1 MTRIMRIRIVSP
13 VVTGQL
19 SQRTLDEL
27 SSAARP
33 DVELSAVALDKGPA
47 SIESAYESAL
57 AVPDTVAK
65 IVQAE
70 KDGVDAVICNCMD
83 DPGVEAA
90 REMVSIPV
98 VGPAATSMHIA
109 AMLGHRFSL
118 MSNFDADTPAF
129 ENHAAKAGLARQ
141 LASVRAVN
149 IPVLELDDRTR
160 TVGALIEQSL
170 RAVRQDGAHVI
181 VFGCTAMTGLAEEVK
196 NGLRQQ
202 GIADVPIV
210 DPAIVALKV
219 AEALADIGL
228 SHSRR
233 TYPAPPE
240 KEILGYDRNRGAAS
254 AVVTAP
260 RQQASERRGR
270 RIRVITPGLDKEW
283 EPITLAQY
291 STGARA
297 DTDLSVVYLDRG
309 PAAIESSYD
318 EALAVPDIVSKAV
331 QAERDGMDAILLDC
345 MANPGLAAAREKV
358 STLVLGPACT
368 AMHIAAMLGHK
379 FSVITILDSR
389 IPQFEQQAL
398 EMGLERRLA
407 SVRSVNIPVLEL
419 EDRTRTI
426 PAMIEQAV
434 RAVREDGAHVLIF
447 GCTGMIGLDREV
459 KEGLRKEGIS
469 DVPVIDPGIL
479 NLKIAEALADI
490 CLTHSKRT
498 YPVPPGKE
506 IVGYAVV

>member
-1 MTRIMRIRIVSP
+1 MRIRVVSP
-13 VVTGQL
+13 VVAAQL
-19 SQRTLDEL
+19 REQSLDAL
-27 SSAARP
+27 SPAARP
-33 DVELSAVALDKGPA
+33 DVELSAVALDVGPA
-47 SIESAYESAL
+47 SIESSYESAL

-70 KDGVDAVICNCMD
+70 RDGVEAVIVNCMD

-98 VGPAATSMHIA
+98 IGPAATSMHIA

-118 MSNFDADTPAF
+118 MSNFDADAPAF
-129 ENHAAKAGLARQ
+129 ENHAAKAGLTRQ
-141 LASVRAVN
+141 LASVRAVS
-149 IPVLELDDRTR
+149 IPVLELGDRAR
-160 TVGALIEQSL
+160 TIGALVEQSL
-170 RAVRQDGAHVI
+170 GAVRQDGAHII

-196 NGLRQQ
+196 NGLRRE
-202 GIADVPIV
+202 GIADVPII

-228 SHSRR
+228 SHSKR
-233 TYPAPPE
+233 TYPAPPKKDIVGYE
-240 KEILGYDRNRGAAS
+240 AKEGTRS
-254 AVVTAP
+254 AVVTARP
-260 RQQASERRGR
+260 QRAAGTRGR
-270 RIRVITPGLDKEW
+270 RIRVITPGIDKEL
-283 EPITLAQY
+283 EAVTLAQY
-291 STGARA
+291 SAGARA
-297 DTDLSVVYLDRG
+297 DTDLSVVYLDKG

-368 AMHIAAMLGHK
+368 SMHIAAMLGHK

-389 IPQFEQQAL
+389 IPQFERQAV

-419 EDRTRTI
+419 DDQARTI

-434 RAVREDGAHVLIF
+434 KAVREDGAHVLIF
-447 GCTGMIGLDREV
+447 GCTGMIGLDRAV
-459 KEGLRKEGIS
+459 KEGLRQQGIT

-490 CLTHSKRT
+490 GLTHSKRT
-498 YPVPPGKE
+498 YPMPPEKE
-506 IVGYAVV
+506 IVGY

>member
-1 MTRIMRIRIVSP
+1 MKIRVVAP
-13 VVTGQL
+13 VVATQL
-19 SQRTLDEL
+19 REQALDAL
-27 SSAARP
+27 SLAARP
-33 DVELSAVALDKGPA
+33 DVELSAVALDVGPV
-47 SIESAYESAL
+47 SIESSYESAL

-65 IVQAE
+65 VVQAE
-70 KDGVDAVICNCMD
+70 REGVDAVIINCMD
-83 DPGVEAA
+83 DPGVEAS
-90 REMVSIPV
+90 REMVSIPII
-98 VGPAATSMHIA
+98 GPAATSMHIA

-129 ENHAAKAGLARQ
+129 ENHAANAGLSRQ
-141 LASVRAVN
+141 LASVRAVS
-149 IPVLELDDRTR
+149 IPVLELGDRER
-160 TVGALIEQSL
+160 TVGALVDQSL
-170 RAVRQDGAHVI
+170 RAIRQDGAHVI
-181 VFGCTAMTGLAEEVK
+181 VFGCTAMTGLAEEVE

-202 GIADVPIV
+202 GIADVPVV

-228 SHSRR
+228 SHSKR
-233 TYPAPPE
+233 TYPAPP
-240 KEILGYDRNRGAAS
+240 KKDIIGYDAQGGARS
-254 AVVTAP
+254 AVVTARP
-260 RQQASERRGR
+260 QRAAGTRGKL
-270 RIRVITPGLDKEW
+270 IRVITPGIDKEL
-283 EPITLAQY
+283 EAVTLAQY
-291 STGARA
+291 SAGARA
-297 DTDLSVVYLDRG
+297 DTDLSVVYLDKG

-368 AMHIAAMLGHK
+368 SMHIAAMLGHR

-389 IPQFEQQAL
+389 IPQFERQAL

-419 EDRTRTI
+419 DDQARTI

-434 RAVREDGAHVLIF
+434 KAVTEDGAHVLIF
-447 GCTGMIGLDREV
+447 GCTGMIGLDRAVE
-459 KEGLRKEGIS
+459 EGLRKEGIS

-479 NLKIAEALADI
+479 NLKVAEALADI
-490 CLTHSKRT
+490 GLTHSKRT
-498 YPVPPGKE
+498 YPMPPEKE
-506 IVGYAVV
+506 IVGY

>member
-1 MTRIMRIRIVSP
+1 MKIRVVSP
-13 VVTGQL
+13 VVATELREQSLNAL
-19 SQRTLDEL
+19 SQ
-27 SSAARP
+27 AARG
-33 DVELSAVALDKGPA
+33 DVELSAVALDRGPA

-65 IVQAE
+65 TVQAE
-70 KDGVDAVICNCMD
+70 REGVDAVIINCMD

-98 VGPAATSMHIA
+98 IGPAATSMRIA

-118 MSNFDADTPAF
+118 MSNFDVDTPAF
-129 ENHAAKAGLARQ
+129 ENHAAKAGLVRQ
-141 LASVRAVN
+141 LASVRAVS
-149 IPVLELDDRTR
+149 IPVLELGDWKR
-160 TVGALIEQSL
+160 TVGALVEQSL

-196 NGLRQQ
+196 NGLRRE
-202 GIADVPIV
+202 GIADVPII

-219 AEALADIGL
+219 AEALADIAL
-228 SHSRR
+228 SHSKR
-233 TYPAPPE
+233 TYPVPP
-240 KEILGYDRNRGAAS
+240 KKQIIGYDAEGSPCS
-254 AVVTAP
+254 AVTVAP
-260 RQQASERRGR
+260 LRRAAGATGK
-270 RIRVITPGLDKEW
+270 RIRVITPGIDKEL
-283 EPITLAQY
+283 EAVTQAQY
-291 STGARA
+291 SAGARA
-297 DTDLSVVYLDRG
+297 DTDLSVVYLDKG

-368 AMHIAAMLGHK
+368 SMHIAAMLGYK
-379 FSVITILDSR
+379 FSVITILESR
-389 IPQFEQQAL
+389 IPQFERQAL
-398 EMGLERRLA
+398 EMGLERSLA

-419 EDRTRTI
+419 DDQARTI

-434 RAVREDGAHVLIF
+434 RAVREDGAHILIF
-447 GCTGMIGLDREV
+447 GCTGMIGLDRDV
-459 KEGLRKEGIS
+459 KEGLRQQGIT

-490 CLTHSKRT
+490 GLAHSKRT
-498 YPVPPGKE
+498 SPMPPEKE
-506 IVGYAVV
+506 IVGY

>member
-1 MTRIMRIRIVSP
+1 MRRMRIRVVSP
-13 VVTGQL
+13 VVTKQL
-19 SQRTLDEL
+19 GEDTLDAL
-27 SSAARP
+27 LLATRP

-47 SIESAYESAL
+47 SIESSYESAL

-70 KDGVDAVICNCMD
+70 QDGVDAVICNCMD
-83 DPGVEAA
+83 DPGVDAA

-98 VGPAATSMHIA
+98 IGPAATSMHIA

-118 MSNFDADTPAF
+118 MSNFDADTAAF
-129 ENHAAKAGLARQ
+129 ENHAAKAGLTRQ

-149 IPVLELDDRTR
+149 IPVLELGDQARTID
-160 TVGALIEQSL
+160 ALVEQSL

-181 VFGCTAMTGLAEEVK
+181 VFGCTAMTGLAEEV
-196 NGLRQQ
+196 NSRLREQ
-202 GIADVPIV
+202 GIVDVPII

-228 SHSRR
+228 SHSKR

-240 KEILGYDRNRGAAS
+240 KEILGYEAKPGGPS
-254 AVVTAP
+254 SVVTMAP
-260 RQQASERRGR
+260 QRARGRRGK
-270 RIRVITPGLDKEW
+270 RIRVITPGLDKDM

-291 STGARA
+291 SAGARA
-297 DTDLSVVYLDRG
+297 DTDLSVVYLDKG

-331 QAERDGMDAILLDC
+331 RAERDGVDAILLDC

-358 STLVLGPACT
+358 SILVLGPAAT
-368 AMHIAAMLGHK
+368 AMHIAALLGHK
-379 FSVITILDSR
+379 FSVITILESR
-389 IPQFEQQAL
+389 IPQFERQAL
-398 EMGLERRLA
+398 DMGLELRLA

-419 EDRTRTI
+419 DDRARTI
-426 PAMIEQAV
+426 PAMTAQAV

-447 GCTGMIGLDREV
+447 GCTGMIGLDKDV
-459 KEGLRKEGIS
+459 KEGLRKQGIT

-490 CLTHSKRT
+490 GLTHSKRT
-498 YPVPPGKE
+498 YPVPPEKE
-506 IVGYAVV
+506 IVGYGEE